1 MESKIFV
8 EAQML
13 IRKPIQEVFKAFI
26 DPEITTNFWF
36 TKSTGKLEEGETIT
50 WEWEMYDAR
59 SEVKVL
65 QIIPNQLI
73 KTEWG
78 LFSNNVDYEFK
89 EMEKGTLVIIKS
101 YGYSEK
107 GDELLSV
114 INDNTGG
121 FTTVLDGCK
130 AYLEHGINL
139 RLIEDKF
146 PLK

>member
-1 MESKIFV
+1 MSSEIYV

-13 IRKPIQEVFKAFI
+13 IRASIEDVFEAFI
-26 DPEITTNFWF
+26 NPDLTVNFWF
-36 TKSTGKLEEGETIT
+36 TKSTGRLEEGETIT

-65 QIIPNQLI
+65 QIVPNSLI

-78 LFSNNVDYEFK
+78 DPSSRVDYEFK
-89 EMEKGTLVIIKS
+89 KMKEGTLVIIKS
-101 YGYSEK
+101 YGFSQTGE
-107 GDELLSV
+107 DLLKI

-139 RLIEDKF
+139 NLIKDKF
-146 PLK
+146 PKK

>member
-1 MESKIFV
+1 MSSEIYV

-13 IRKPIQEVFKAFI
+13 IRASIEDVFEAFI
-26 DPEITTNFWF
+26 NPDLTVNFWF
-36 TKSTGKLEEGETIT
+36 TKSTGRLEEGKTIT
-50 WEWEMYDAR
+50 WEWDMYDAR

-65 QIIPNQLI
+65 QIIPNSLI

-78 LFSNNVDYEFK
+78 DPSSAVDYEFK
-89 EMEKGTLVIIKS
+89 KMENGTLVIIKS
-101 YGYSEK
+101 YGFSQTGE
-107 GDELLSV
+107 DLLKI

-139 RLIEDKF
+139 NLIEDKF
-146 PLK
+146 PKK